1 MRLFTSLCYAVV
13 VVLTFF
19 FAISSSVAQDASASN
34 PQSYTAF
41 SALPKYRGPALS
53 PDGNRLLF
61 VQNITRPEEVAI
73 LKSYDLKTGKNY
85 YLLKSDNEKVKINW
99 YRWVNSERFVVSVRV
114 ESKRGKTKVHD
125 TRLISLRFDEENPE
139 LESLISQHRLKHY
152 ATNKNYTPQFQDEV
166 IDWLPDEPDHILM
179 AIDVVM
185 PGLPSV
191 YKVNVVTGKVK
202 RLIKGKREIRDW
214 MTDRQHNVRIGVT
227 LNYESGEREVLLKEG
242 DNYKT
247 LFSYNAMNE
256 KGEYPLGFAK
266 DPNILYYRG
275 YKGDYKAIFSL
286 NLSTMEHSEVYA
298 DEGYDVDGG
307 LIYSS
312 LTNDVVG
319 IRHDGR
325 QYWDKSLAGLQ
336 KGLDKALPEFTNTLV
351 SFSDDEKTYILYIE
365 NDVTPG
371 TYLIGSRERG
381 SLDVLFQQYEQ
392 IDQSRLSKHKL
403 VTYKARDG
411 VEIEAFVTL
420 PKGDGPF
427 PTIIHP
433 HGGPGARDFSGFAYW
448 TAYFINKGY
457 AVLRPNFRGSRGYG
471 FSFAQSQMK
480 GWGLAMQDDITDGAR
495 WMVEQGYAQ
504 ENNLCIVGASYG
516 GYAALMATVKTPEL
530 FKCAVSFA
538 GVSSL
543 KHLVQ
548 SSRSFLNN
556 EFVKN
561 QIGDDTDD
569 LEARSPYYNAKGITT
584 PILLVHGEEDRV
596 VLVRQSRYMA
606 DELDDLDKEYKY
618 VELEAGDHGLSIQ
631 RNRHRFFA
639 ELDAFLDKHL
649 PVPSSKDNVSA
660 VTSE

>member
-433 HGGPGARDFSGFAYW
+433 HGGPGARDFSGFDYW